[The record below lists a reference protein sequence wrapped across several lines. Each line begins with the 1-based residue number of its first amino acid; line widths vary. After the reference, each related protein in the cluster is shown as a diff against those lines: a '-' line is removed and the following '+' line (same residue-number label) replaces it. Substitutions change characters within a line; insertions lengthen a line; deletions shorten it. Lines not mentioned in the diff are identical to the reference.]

1 MFRSFS
7 KTFFLGFM
15 VVSLLAGIFV
25 FPVSGEET
33 TITDDLGREVT
44 VPLNPD
50 SVICSGAG
58 CLRYLTYLQAQDK
71 VIAVDA
77 LEVNISPDDSR
88 AYRLANPQFGDL
100 PIFGEFRKDDP
111 EKITNINPQVIFKTY
126 TNKDEANQLQDKT
139 GIPVVA
145 LNYGDLVDEY
155 EDMQKTLRLMGK
167 ILNKEN
173 RAEEVISFFNERK
186 QDLSDRTKDVPDA
199 DKISAYV
206 GGVGC
211 AGSHGLQGTS
221 FAYTPFQLVA
231 VKNVAAESAKPDMD
245 CGDVAK
251 ESIIGWDPDMV
262 FIDLGSQQLKSQGA
276 DALSEL
282 KKSEFEDMKAV
293 KSGDVYG
300 LLSFN
305 WYTTNQESVL
315 ADAYYIGKLLY
326 PEKFS
331 DIDPVSEADEI
342 YEFLVGKKLF
352 SQINRDGFEGQA
364 FTQMSMQ

>member
-7 KTFFLGFM
+7 KTLFLGFM

-25 FPVSGEET
+25 FPASGEET
-33 TITDDLGREVT
+33 TITDGLGREVT
-44 VPLNPD
+44 VPINPD

-88 AYRLANPQFGDL
+88 AYRLANPHYDEL

-111 EKITNINPQVIFKTY
+111 EKITNIGPQLIFKTY
-126 TNKDEANQLQDKT
+126 TNKDEADQLQEKT

-145 LNYGDLVDEY
+145 LDYGDLVDEY
-155 EDMQKTLRLMGK
+155 DAAQKTLRLMGK
-167 ILNKEN
+167 ILNKED
-173 RAEEVISFFNERK
+173 RAEEVISFFDERK
-186 QDLSDRTKDVPDA
+186 QDLSDRTKDIPEA
-199 DKISAYV
+199 NKTTAYV

-221 FAYTPFQLVA
+221 FSYTPFQMVA
-231 VKNVAAESAKPDMD
+231 VKNVAADSAKPDMD
-245 CGDVAK
+245 CGDVSK
-251 ESIIGWDPDMV
+251 ESIIGWDPDMIFV
-262 FIDLGSQQLKSQGA
+262 DLGSQQLKSQGA

-282 KKSEFEDMKAV
+282 KKPEFEELSAV
-293 KSGDVYG
+293 KNGNVYG

-305 WYTTNQESVL
+305 WYTTNQDSVL
-315 ADAYYIGKLLY
+315 ADAYYIGTLLY
-326 PEKFS
+326 PEQFS
-331 DIDPVSEADEI
+331 DINPETEADEI
-342 YEFLVGKKLF
+342 YEFLVGKKMF
-352 SQINRDGFEGQA
+352 SQINNDGFEGLA
-364 FTQMSMQ
+364 FTQLSMT